1 MNRSILSEDLNQSE
15 TSHVILKIFRQSN
28 EEVSIEAVRGNLLNK
43 KRDAMRR
50 TLRYFMSELLIKP
63 EDLILHKMKVTGRV
77 DNDLQNNSPGLLYVD
92 RIANPLQ
99 ISNGSRSYQ
108 NGEMVEAEISYS
120 KRKKRYFARILDN

>member
-1 MNRSILSEDLNQSE
+1 LNRSILSEDLNQSE